1 MATGGPA
8 APKSQQP
15 RANSQEL
22 LARRA
27 AIESAM
33 DPDTP
38 RSRAPRDPTQPVSSS
53 VLDDAPYVELH
64 LHSNYSLLEGA
75 SSLDELVATAVAQ
88 GHRALALTD
97 HDGLFGA
104 MEFAWT
110 AKEARLRPIT
120 GLEITLLEE
129 DGTRSHLTL
138 LAETGVGYAHLCRLS
153 SYAFGLEEEDAV
165 AKEERRL
172 DALLPVGRLEEHAGG
187 LIALS
192 GCREG
197 RVPQLLA
204 AGKEHE
210 AEEAL
215 RRLVRWF
222 GRASVFVELQDNF
235 VFGDRPRNH
244 ALVALAERVGVGVVG
259 TGDVHYHVP
268 ARHRLQDVM
277 VAIHHRKTLDESHE
291 ERRPNA
297 EFYLRSP
304 AEQAKRFAA
313 YHPEAATNSV
323 RIARRCTFDLTED
336 LGYRLPNPK
345 GLDGAAP
352 LERLERICHERLEE
366 RYPDTV
372 MSSAFKV
379 QSSEK
384 DEPSGP
390 PEPGASGQ
398 RLTLMSSA
406 FKVQSSEK
414 DEPPGPPEPGASGQR
429 PTLMSSA
436 FEVQSSEKDEPPG
449 RQEPGA
455 SGQEPPLVSSA
466 FKVQSSEKDEP
477 PGPPEPGANS
487 QEPPRER
494 PPTERELAM
503 ARLEDELALVGRHD
517 LAGFFLI
524 YHDII
529 ELATEVAAE
538 VRGKAGRS
546 AALQTLPPGRGR
558 GSSVSSIICYLIGLS
573 HIDPIRNNLFVGRFL
588 NDVMRSLPDIDLD
601 FPRDIRAELIER
613 VYERWGK
620 DHAALVA
627 IFPTY
632 RLRSAIRDVGKA
644 LGLPAAELDRLAK
657 RASGHDSVHDL
668 PAELARQPEFA
679 DRLEARGW
687 RDLSDLAQELA
698 GFPRHLSQHVG
709 GMVISSDP
717 LIDYVPCQPAAWP
730 NRYLCHW
737 DKDSID
743 DARMVKI
750 DFLAL
755 GMLSCVEETVDLVAR
770 QRGHALDLSRIDFE
784 EEATYDAICEGDTVG
799 VFQIESRAQIA
810 MLPRTQPRTL
820 EDLTVQV
827 SLVRPGPIVGGAV
840 NPYVRRRE
848 KQRENPHYVPE
859 VPHECVR
866 EILAETLGVVIYQ
879 EQVIQVAQAMG
890 GFSAGEAD
898 QFRRAMSRKR
908 SLEAMERYRQ
918 RFLGGARERGVDGA
932 TAERVFENLLGFAEF
947 GFPKSHGAAFGLLAY
962 QSTWLKRHYGP
973 EFMCALFN
981 NQPMGFYPPHVLTN
995 DALRHGIQVRRPHIN
1010 HSLAACTVEELD
1022 EGEDGVGAV
1031 RVGLGYVKGVGE
1043 AGGTRIEEERGR
1055 AGDFQS
1061 LFDFVQRAGISRRA
1075 TTSLIRIGAF
1085 APFGLNR
1092 RELLWQLGLFG
1103 GGFERAMLSESRERQ
1118 MRLPLPTAQDN
1129 VTLVDFNAYQR
1140 MSADYELLSLS
1151 PDSHPMRF
1159 LRPLLHEG
1167 VVSSQHLRSLPG
1179 GEVVE
1184 VAGLV
1189 VCRQRPMTARGII
1202 FLLLED
1208 EFGLMNIL
1216 VSKELAERMR
1226 DTVRTAAFVRTR
1238 GVLEKRAGE
1247 QRTLVAQSL
1256 EEMLPHEA
1264 LKMPSGKSWG

>member
-1 MATGGPA
+1 MASSRTGQRPMANGGPPS
-8 APKSQQP
+8 PKSQEP
-15 RANSQEL
+15 RATSQPL

-38 RSRAPRDPTQPVSSS
+38 RSRAPRDPAQPVSPS
-53 VLDDAPYVELH
+53 VLDEAPYVELH

-75 SSLDELVATAVAQ
+75 SSIDELVATAVAQ

-104 MEFAWT
+104 MEFART
-110 AKEARLRPIT
+110 AKEAQLRPIT

-138 LAETGVGYAHLCRLS
+138 LAETQEGYAHLCRLS
-153 SYAFGLEEEDAV
+153 SYAFGLEEEEAA

-187 LIALS
+187 LIVLS

-204 AGKEHE
+204 AGKERE

-222 GRASVFVELQDNF
+222 GSANVFVELQDNF
-235 VFGDRPRNH
+235 VYGDRPRNH

-268 ARHRLQDVM
+268 ARHCLQDVL
-277 VAIHHRKTLDESHE
+277 VAIHHRKTLDESHQ

-304 AEQAKRFAA
+304 AEQAQRFAA
-313 YHPEAATNSV
+313 YHPEAAANSV

-345 GLDGAAP
+345 GLDGTTP
-352 LERLERICHERLEE
+352 LERLERICRERLEE

-372 MSSAFKV
+372 VSSVFKA
-379 QSSEK
+379 QSSE
-384 DEPSGP
+384 
-390 PEPGASGQ
+390 
-398 RLTLMSSA
+398 R
-406 FKVQSSEK
+406 
-414 DEPPGPPEPGASGQR
+414 DEPPAAGRGRQRPTANGQR
-429 PTLMSSA
+429 PTA
-436 FEVQSSEKDEPPG
+436 TP
-449 RQEPGA
+449 QEPR
-455 SGQEPPLVSSA
+455 
-466 FKVQSSEKDEP
+466 
-477 PGPPEPGANS
+477 ANS
-487 QEPPRER
+487 QQP
-494 PPTERELAM
+494 PPTEREVAQ
-503 ARLEDELALVGRHD
+503 ARLEEELALVGRHD

-613 VYERWGK
+613 VYKRWGK

-657 RASGHDSVHDL
+657 RASGHDSVRDL

-827 SLVRPGPIVGGAV
+827 SIVRPGPIVGGAV

-918 RFLGGARERGVDGA
+918 RFMAGARERGVDEA
-932 TAERVFENLLGFAEF
+932 TAERVFENLLGFAEV

-1103 GGFERAMLSESRERQ
+1103 GGFERAMLSKSRERQ

-1129 VTLVDFNAYQR
+1129 VTLVDFDAYQR

-1179 GEVVE
+1179 GKVVE

-1264 LKMPSGKSWG
+1264 LQMPSGKSWG